1 MSLCKHCISGVRHEG
16 TPAGQ
21 TTQYGGV
28 ETYIATPTTEY
39 PKDKAVLFLTDVFGL
54 KLQNNLLLA
63 DDYALNGFKVYVP
76 DLFEGD
82 ALPEDAL
89 NSGTF
94 DIMSWIGKHSP
105 DRVVGIIRGVLAALK
120 ADGITKIG
128 AIGFCYGARPAFDLA
143 FNGEVDVVGVSHPS
157 LLKIPDDLEKYL
169 TTSKAPLLINSCT
182 VDSQFPIEAQAKAD
196 EILGGGKFAPG
207 YERTYWDGCTHGF
220 AVRGDISDPKVKA
233 GKEGAFKATVEFLI
247 KHL

>member
-1 MSLCKHCISGVRHEG
+1 M
-16 TPAGQ
+16 
-21 TTQYGGV
+21 
-28 ETYIATPTTEY
+28 
-39 PKDKAVLFLTDVFGL
+39 
-54 KLQNNLLLA
+54 
-63 DDYALNGFKVYVP
+63 YVP

-143 FNGEVDVVGVSHPS
+143 YNGEVDVVGVSHPS
-157 LLKIPDDLEKYL
+157 LLKIPDDLEVRRMCAGCVGIGL
-169 TTSKAPLLINSCT
+169 TL
-182 VDSQFPIEAQAKAD
+182 F
-196 EILGGGKFAPG
+196 LG
-207 YERTYWDGCTHGF
+207 
-220 AVRGDISDPKVKA
+220 
-233 GKEGAFKATVEFLI
+233 
-247 KHL
+247 